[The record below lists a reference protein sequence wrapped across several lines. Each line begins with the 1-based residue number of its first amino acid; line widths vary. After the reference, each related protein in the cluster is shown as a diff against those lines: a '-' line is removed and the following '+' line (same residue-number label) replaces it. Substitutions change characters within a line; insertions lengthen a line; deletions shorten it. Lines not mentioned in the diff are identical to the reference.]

1 MKSLYEL
8 TENMREIYE
17 ALEAGHDDAAMD
29 KLISTEA
36 EAEGKIDNTLQVV
49 KQFDADIAALDEEV
63 KRLMA
68 RKKSLVTDKARL
80 KAGIMRYM
88 VATEQQKL
96 KTPLFSISVTK
107 GRQSVA
113 VHDLESLPDNLV
125 KTTRSAD
132 KTAIK
137 KALDAGEAV
146 KGATLETGEPS
157 LTIR

>member
-1 MKSLYEL
+1 MTSLYEL
-8 TENMREIYE
+8 TENMREIYD

-29 KLISTEA
+29 KLISTESK
-36 EAEGKIDNTLQVV
+36 AEGKIDNTLKVV
-49 KQFDADIAALDEEV
+49 KQFDADITALDEEI
-63 KRLMA
+63 KRLTT
-68 RKKSLVTDKARL
+68 RKKSLTADKTRL
-80 KAGIMRYM
+80 KAGVMRYM
-88 VATEQQKL
+88 AATEQQKL

-113 VHDLESLPDNLV
+113 VHDLELLPDSLV

-137 KALDAGEAV
+137 KALDAGEPV
-146 KGATLETGEPS
+146 EGATLEIGEPS